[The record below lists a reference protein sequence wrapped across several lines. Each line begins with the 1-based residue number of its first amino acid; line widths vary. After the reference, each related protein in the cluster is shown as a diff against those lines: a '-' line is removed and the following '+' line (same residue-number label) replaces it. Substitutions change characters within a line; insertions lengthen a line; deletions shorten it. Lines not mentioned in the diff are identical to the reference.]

1 MLVPKQ
7 TGAEFGPWSDTSSLT
22 TASIKTLVNQSVEA
36 AEELVASIVR
46 DSPMS
51 LLYGVSMA
59 GSQ

>member
-7 TGAEFGPWSDTSSLT
+7 TGAEFGHWSDTSSLT
-22 TASIKTLVNQSVEA
+22 TAPIKTLVNQSFEA
-36 AEELVASIVR
+36 AEELVVNILR

-51 LLYGVSMA
+51 LLYGVPTA